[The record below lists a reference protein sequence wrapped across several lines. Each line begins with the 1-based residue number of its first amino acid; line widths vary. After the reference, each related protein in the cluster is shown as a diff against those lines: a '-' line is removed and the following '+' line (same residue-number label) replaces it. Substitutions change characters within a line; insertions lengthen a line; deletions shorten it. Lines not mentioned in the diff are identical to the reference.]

1 MPGECR
7 LDVNEEIPQE
17 KKSASRA
24 SASHEDRTK
33 VFTKDDEKL
42 LKELK
47 GSIENGKSDGQED
60 EDEFCRPKM
69 KKVLNIMLKNENI
82 KKYFTAREFPVGPLQ
97 SPDFKLN
104 RELKVELARKFIKNS
119 GKTEDSLLKE
129 IKNNIS
135 SLKDCFGKGV
145 KFEHYNSDDKLA
157 RLFFLDGCAVLQFIH
172 SYVSGKLKEF
182 KINNIQKAW
191 IQQDLFLFGNQLPF
205 AVLEL
210 LIDLVGD
217 KEKEALFPK
226 SSDLPF
232 SFAIVKFVHGS
243 NICAPTVESERA
255 FDYSGLENTF
265 ETLKPVHLLD
275 LLRTVSIFGSVNN
288 VEAED
293 DALNSDDQRNNCLS
307 SCFGFRKPRP
317 PNALQHPQSTLQT
330 IRRIDERSFR
340 NVQELKSSGIK
351 IKPSN
356 SRSLKSVSFST
367 HCFGVRGHLKL
378 PTLTVNTSTVYK
390 LLNLVAHEMWLDD
403 AKKCRV
409 TSYLDFMDMLIDSEQ
424 DAKDLRAAYI
434 LRNSLSSDAA
444 VAELFNTI
452 GGSIYFSKNQD
463 DYDYIKNKIEEHYKN
478 NYAIWMAQV
487 LNDHFSNPWTVVAL
501 FAAAVALILTLVQ
514 TWYAVNPK
522 Q

>member
-7 LDVNEEIPQE
+7 LDVNEEILQE
-17 KKSASRA
+17 KTSSSRA
-24 SASHEDRTK
+24 SAGHEDRTK
-33 VFTKDDEKL
+33 VFTVDDEEL

-47 GSIENGKSDGQED
+47 RSIENDKSDGQED
-60 EDEFCRPKM
+60 EDESCRPKM
-69 KKVLNIMLKNENI
+69 KKVLKIMLTNKSI
-82 KKYFTAREFPVGPLQ
+82 KEYFMVREFPVGPLQ
-97 SPDFKLN
+97 SSDLN

-119 GKTEDSLLKE
+119 GKTEDSLLKG

-145 KFEHYNSDDKLA
+145 KFEWYNSDDKLA
-157 RLFFLDGCAVLQFIH
+157 RSFFLDGCAVLQFIH

-182 KINNIQKAW
+182 GIKNIQKAW

-210 LIDLVGD
+210 LMDLVGD

-243 NICAPTVESERA
+243 NICAPTVESERVL
-255 FDYSGLENTF
+255 DYSGLENIF

-275 LLRTVSIFGSVNN
+275 LLRMVSIFGSVNN

-307 SCFGFRKPRP
+307 SCFGFRKPRR
-317 PNALQHPQSTLQT
+317 PNALQHPQTTLQT
-330 IRRIDERSFR
+330 IRRFDERTFR
-340 NVQELKSSGIK
+340 TVQDLKPSGIK

-356 SRSLKSVSFST
+356 SRSLKSISFST
-367 HCFGVRGHLKL
+367 HCFGVGGHLKL
-378 PTLTVNTSTVYK
+378 PTLTVNTSMAYK

-403 AKKCRV
+403 DKKCRV
-409 TSYLDFMDMLIDSEQ
+409 TSYLLFMDMLIDSE
-424 DAKDLRAAYI
+424 
-434 LRNSLSSDAA
+434 
-444 VAELFNTI
+444 
-452 GGSIYFSKNQD
+452 
-463 DYDYIKNKIEEHYKN
+463 
-478 NYAIWMAQV
+478 
-487 LNDHFSNPWTVVAL
+487 
-501 FAAAVALILTLVQ
+501 
-514 TWYAVNPK
+514 
-522 Q
+522 